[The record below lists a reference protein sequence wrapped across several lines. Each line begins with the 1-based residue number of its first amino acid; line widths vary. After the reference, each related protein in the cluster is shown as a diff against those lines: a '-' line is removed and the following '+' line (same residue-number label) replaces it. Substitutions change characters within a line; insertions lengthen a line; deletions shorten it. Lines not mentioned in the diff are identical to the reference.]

1 MYTLDEVFNQA
12 KDDSFAGNIDGNGY
26 EARIVYGT
34 KISRDLY
41 TGEVQLFNCTKGGSY
56 YALLSEDDIDIFLEN
71 GWRRGV
77 YVVFLSNNRSRLDSL
92 ERSIRREVNGENN
105 PSRIKF
111 WKVRRERILQRYN
124 NVNQLLQYESN

>member
-1 MYTLDEVFNQA
+1 MYTVNEVFNQA
-12 KDDSFAGNIDGNGY
+12 KEDSFAGNVDGKGY

-41 TGEVQLFNCTKGGSY
+41 TGEVQFFNCTKGGSY
-56 YALLSEDDIDIFLEN
+56 YTLLSDEEINIFREK
-71 GWRRGV
+71 GWRCGV
-77 YVVFLSNNRSRLDSL
+77 YVLFLSNNRSRLDSL

-124 NVNQLLQYESN
+124 NINLLLQYESN